1 MSDQEN
7 RDTVSEASTRSPWE
21 RPEMHRLDADAAE
34 GAAGTPRGDNTFYS

>member
-7 RDTVSEASTRSPWE
+7 RDTVSEASTRSAWE

-34 GAAGTPRGDNTFYS
+34 AAGPTARGDNTYYS